1 MTNPIQLLK
10 HVITSYANPIPVYLG
25 SWEEIAYN
33 MQMKGVSNSQIYP
46 AIVIPLGYKYSFGES
61 LIHECVIKDLP
72 VYFLTST
79 KSDENIDNRYNATYN
94 GILYPLVDKFESIIL
109 KSNKFDLHVKGMNQE
124 IKRVVT
130 EFPFDSKMKTDQNK
144 LKDIVDCLEV
154 KYESIALK
162 KIKFNL

>member
-1 MTNPIQLLK
+1 MTNPIQILK
-10 HVITSYANPIPVYLG
+10 SVITGYSSPISVYLG

-33 MQMKGVSNSQIYP
+33 MQMNGITNNTIYP
-46 AIVIPLGYKYSFGES
+46 AIVIPLGYKYNFGES
-61 LIHECVIKDLP
+61 LIYECIIKDLP
-72 VYFLTST
+72 IYFLTST
-79 KSDENIDNRYNATYN
+79 KSDENLDNRYNSTYN
-94 GILYPLVDKFESIIL
+94 GVLYPLVDKFEMIVQ

-130 EFPFDSKMKTDQNK
+130 EYPFDTKRKSDQNQI
-144 LKDIVDCLEV
+144 KDIVDCLAV